1 MSKEKKINIE
11 DENLENTSAENE
23 EVKNEEQTSECSAD
37 DVKEEDAVDPSSFA
51 LLLSSRITKRER
63 SRKKLSLSLMVE
75 KKRLQPFFPFWM
87 TLSGH

>member
-37 DVKEEDAVDPSSFA
+37 DVKEEDAVDPLEA
-51 LLLSSRITKRER
+51 AQEENAKLRDQLLRTIAEF
-63 SRKKLSLSLMVE
+63 E
-75 KKRLQPFFPFWM
+75 NYKKR
-87 TLSGH
+87 TLKEKAELILNG

>member
-23 EVKNEEQTSECSAD
+23 EVKNEEQI
-37 DVKEEDAVDPSSFA
+37 SSFA